1 MERDRELTVE
11 LGENPSVDDLLDH
24 LGYLLNIDETKKET
38 IKMIVKSQ
46 IIKVPRQLEHWHI
59 IDVNAVD
66 LRARCICKKCN
77 CDGRCYW
84 VDTFESIEFGLQPT
98 IAQMPG
104 KDPTVGYQGMV
115 WQAVEMIKRMLDAR
129 PRMKN
134 VAMHQRV
141 RGGGFTRH
149 FGEFSL
155 NVGQTIVLD
164 S

>member
-1 MERDRELTVE
+1 MDWSSNLRTYLSLDKSAPGKAAEDSEREIMQRDRELTVE
-11 LGENPSVDDLLDH
+11 LGESPSVDDLLDH
-24 LGYLLNIDETKKET
+24 LGYLPNIDETKKET

-59 IDVNAVD
+59 INVYAVD

-77 CDGRCYW
+77 CDGCCYW

-115 WQAVEMIKRMLDAR
+115 WQAVEMIKHM
-129 PRMKN
+129 N
-134 VAMHQRV
+134 VR
-141 RGGGFTRH
+141 R
-149 FGEFSL
+149 
-155 NVGQTIVLD
+155 
-164 S
+164 